1 MALAVCAAGKDRR
14 TASPAIP
21 DSRREPLADGRV
33 PNVSSVTRQPSL
45 ACVIITKNE
54 EANIQ
59 DCLASVDWTTERI
72 VVDAESTDRTAELAR
87 AAGAKVFVRPWP
99 GFGAQ
104 KNYGMEQVSS
114 EWILIVDADE
124 RVLEPLKAEIW
135 SRIERWKEDEPVA
148 YEIPRKN
155 VFYGAWVRHAGV
167 YPDYQIRLFR
177 KGIARYNDVPV
188 HENLMVKGLIGKL
201 SNPFEHFTE
210 RCIRDHFRKFG
221 LYTTL
226 AAQEKGKTVHA
237 VHARDLLFRPLVV
250 FVKSYMLKQ
259 GFRDGVRGLI
269 VCVFASMY
277 TFVKYAKLWDLTR
290 QSAQDLN

>member
-1 MALAVCAAGKDRR
+1 M
-14 TASPAIP
+14 
-21 DSRREPLADGRV
+21 
-33 PNVSSVTRQPSL
+33 SSVTRQPSL
-45 ACVIITKNE
+45 ACLIITKNE

-59 DCLASVDWTTERI
+59 DCLASVNWTTERI
-72 VVDAESTDRTAELAR
+72 VIDAESTDRTAELAR
-87 AAGAKVFVRPWP
+87 AAGAKIFVRPWP

-104 KNYGMEQVSS
+104 KNYGMDQVSS

-124 RVLEPLKAEIW
+124 RVLEPLKSEIQ
-135 SRIERWKEDEPVA
+135 SRIARWKENEPVA

-155 VFYGAWVRHAGV
+155 VFYGEWVRHAGV

-177 KGIARYNDVPV
+177 KGSARYNDVPV

-210 RCIRDHFRKFG
+210 RRIRDHFRKFG

-226 AAQEKGKTVHA
+226 AAQEKGKTVHR

-250 FVKSYMLKQ
+250 FVKSYLLKQ

>member
-1 MALAVCAAGKDRR
+1 M
-14 TASPAIP
+14 
-21 DSRREPLADGRV
+21 
-33 PNVSSVTRQPSL
+33 SSVTRQPSL

-59 DCLASVDWTTERI
+59 DCLASVNWTSERI
-72 VVDAESTDRTAELAR
+72 VVDAESTDRTAELAC
-87 AAGAKVFVRPWP
+87 AAGARVFVRPWP

-104 KNYGMEQVSS
+104 KNYGMDQVSS
-114 EWILIVDADE
+114 DWILIVDADE

-135 SRIERWKEDEPVA
+135 SRIERWNENEPVA

-155 VFYGAWVRHAGV
+155 VFYGEWVRHAGV

-177 KGIARYNDVPV
+177 KGSARYNDVPV

-210 RCIRDHFRKFG
+210 RRIRDHFRKFG

-226 AAQEKGKTVHA
+226 AAQEKGKTVQT

-250 FVKSYMLKQ
+250 FVKSYVLKQ

-290 QSAQDLN
+290 QAAQDLN